1 LTKQVFGSYNYYISS
16 TIAPQ
21 STEAAV
27 NERKVAMR
35 KHEMS
40 DRQAEIYQYIVRFI
54 RERGISPSIRDIQRD
69 LHISSTSVVSYNL
82 DVLEKLGKIVRNDKI
97 SRGIS
102 LPGLTPTMLRNEIGR
117 VPLLGTIT
125 AGSPLPD
132 PEEIDISRAE
142 QIVVPA
148 DVVPPERLTNVYALK
163 VRGQSMIDA
172 LIDDGDIVLLRQQE
186 TAENGQ
192 MVAAWLIDENAVT
205 LKKFYREEGRIRLQ
219 PANST
224 MQPIYTHPDNVRIR
238 GRVIGV
244 LRSLI

>member
-1 LTKQVFGSYNYYISS
+1 MVPAL
-16 TIAPQ
+16 
-21 STEAAV
+21 
-27 NERKVAMR
+27 
-35 KHEMS
+35 
-40 DRQAEIYQYIVRFI
+40 
-54 RERGISPSIRDIQRD
+54 
-69 LHISSTSVVSYNL
+69 L
-82 DVLEKLGKIVRNDKI
+82 RNDV
-97 SRGIS
+97 
-102 LPGLTPTMLRNEIGR
+102 GR

-132 PEEIDISRAE
+132 PEEIDINRAE
-142 QIVVPA
+142 QVVVPA
-148 DVVPPERLTNVYALK
+148 DVVPPERLNNVYALK

-205 LKKFYREEGRIRLQ
+205 LKKFYLEDGRVRLQ

-224 MQPIYTHPDNVRIR
+224 MQPIYTSPDNVRIR

-244 LRSLI
+244 LRSLM

>member
-1 LTKQVFGSYNYYISS
+1 
-16 TIAPQ
+16 
-21 STEAAV
+21 
-27 NERKVAMR
+27 MR
-35 KHEMS
+35 RREMS
-40 DRQAEIYQYIVRFI
+40 DRQADIYEYIVNFI
-54 RERGISPSIRDIQRD
+54 KARGISPSIRDIQHD
-69 LHISSTSVVSYNL
+69 LNISSTSVVSYNL
-82 DVLEKLGKIVRNDKI
+82 DVLERLGKIIRNDKI

-102 LPGLTPTMLRNEIGR
+102 IPGLSPALLSQEIGR

-132 PEEIDISRAE
+132 PEEIDHSRAE

-148 DVVPPERLTNVYALK
+148 DVVPLTRLDGVYALK

-172 LIDDGDIVLLRQQE
+172 LIDDGDIVLLRRQE

-205 LKKFYREEGRIRLQ
+205 LKKFYREDGRIRLQ

-224 MQPIYTHPDNVRIR
+224 MQPIYTSPNNVRIQ

>member
-1 LTKQVFGSYNYYISS
+1 
-16 TIAPQ
+16 
-21 STEAAV
+21 
-27 NERKVAMR
+27 MR
-35 KHEMS
+35 RHEMS

-54 RERGISPSIRDIQRD
+54 KERGISPSIRDIQRD

-102 LPGLTPTMLRNEIGR
+102 LPGMVPALLRNDVGR

-132 PEEIDISRAE
+132 PEEIDINRAE
-142 QIVVPA
+142 QVVVPA
-148 DVVPPERLTNVYALK
+148 DVVPPERLNNVYALK

-205 LKKFYREEGRIRLQ
+205 LKKFYLEDGRVRLQ

-224 MQPIYTHPDNVRIR
+224 MQPIYTSPDNVRIR

-244 LRSLI
+244 LRSLG

>member
-1 LTKQVFGSYNYYISS
+1 
-16 TIAPQ
+16 
-21 STEAAV
+21 
-27 NERKVAMR
+27 MR
-35 KHEMS
+35 RHEMS
-40 DRQAEIYQYIVRFI
+40 DRQAEIYQYIVDFI

-82 DVLEKLGKIVRNDKI
+82 NVLERLGKIIRNDKI

-102 LPGLTPTMLRNEIGR
+102 LPNLTPALLNQAVGR

-132 PEEIDISRAE
+132 PEEIDLNSAD

-148 DVVPPERLTNVYALK
+148 DVIPPNRLNGVYAMR

-172 LIDDGDIVLLRQQE
+172 LIDDGDIVLLRWQE

-192 MVAAWLIDENAVT
+192 MVAARLIDENAVT
-205 LKKFYREEGRIRLQ
+205 LKKFYREDGRIRLQ
-219 PANST
+219 PANAT
-224 MQPIYTHPDNVRIR
+224 MPPIYTSPDNVQIQ

-244 LRSLI
+244 LRSLL

>member
-1 LTKQVFGSYNYYISS
+1 
-16 TIAPQ
+16 
-21 STEAAV
+21 
-27 NERKVAMR
+27 MR
-35 KHEMS
+35 RREMS
-40 DRQAEIYQYIVRFI
+40 DRQAEIFEYIVNFI
-54 RERGISPSIRDIQRD
+54 KARGISPSIRDIQHG

-102 LPGLTPTMLRNEIGR
+102 IPGLSPALLSQEIGR

-132 PEEIDISRAE
+132 PEEIDHNRAE

-148 DVVPPERLTNVYALK
+148 DVVPPARLDGVYALK

-172 LIDDGDIVLLRQQE
+172 LIDDGDIVLLRRQE

-205 LKKFYREEGRIRLQ
+205 LKKFYREDGRIRLQ

-224 MQPIYTHPDNVRIR
+224 MQPIYTSPNNVRIQ

-244 LRSLI
+244 LRSLV